1 MRQSAKTGFAVLSA
15 AALLTGSAAPA
26 AAESFTTKRPPSAGV
41 TNDQAKPGSDRVYP
55 NLFAETGYSQQD
67 IAEKVNATWKQ
78 LFHGAPGTEPGRSD
92 GQTVYYQLTEDMAYI
107 EDIANQDVR
116 TEGMG
121 FAMMISLQLDHKR
134 EFDSLWK
141 FAKTKMQIKN
151 GPTKYFFA
159 WHTDTSGRILSNG
172 VAPDGDQWIA
182 AALAFAASRWGNG
195 QGIYDYKREAQQI
208 LHAMWHQS
216 DSGGINMFDRQS
228 YLPVFSPPAVVTFT
242 DPSYCLPAF
251 YKVFAEVNPSDQEL
265 WDNAYLAAQR
275 LLQKAADPKT
285 GLVPD
290 HSTFDGKPYL
300 TPGTTLADDAYS
312 HTFQED
318 AWRAI
323 ANANVD
329 AAWFGIQPWQTLYSN
344 TLLTFFE
351 SQGILTHRSR
361 YHLDGTLVI
370 RGQNTYE
377 PAHAEGLVAMNSTA
391 AISATHSSKLV
402 FVRAFWNT
410 PIPSGYAR
418 YYDGLLYLLGL
429 LYDSGNFMVW

>member
-1 MRQSAKTGFAVLSA
+1 MRQRAKTGIVVLST
-15 AALLTGSAAPA
+15 AALLTGPATTASAEGPA
-26 AAESFTTKRPPSAGV
+26 ATRHQSTGV
-41 TNDQAKPGSDRVYP
+41 LSDQTRTSSDRVYP
-55 NLFAETGYSQQD
+55 NVFAETGYPQQAITD
-67 IAEKVNATWKQ
+67 KVNAAWQQ
-78 LFHGAPGTEPGRSD
+78 LFHGTPGTEPARRD
-92 GQTVYYQLTEDMAYI
+92 GQTVYYQLAPDMAYV
-107 EDIANQDVR
+107 EDIANRDVR

-121 FAMMISLQLDHKR
+121 FAMMIAVQLDHQR
-134 EFDSLWK
+134 EFDSLWN
-141 FAKTKMQIKN
+141 FAKTKMQIKS
-151 GPTKYFFA
+151 GSSKYFFA
-159 WHTDTSGRILSNG
+159 WHTDPTGKVLSTG

-182 AALAFAASRWGNG
+182 AALAFAAGRWGNG
-195 QGIYDYKREAQQI
+195 QGIYDYQREARQI

-216 DSGGINMFDRQS
+216 DSGGVDLFDRRS
-228 YLPVFSPPAVVTFT
+228 HLPVFSPPSVVTFT

-251 YKVFAEVNPSDQEL
+251 YKVFAEVDPSDKEL
-265 WDNAYLAAQR
+265 WDQAYLAAQR

-290 HSTFDGKPYL
+290 QSTFDGKPYL
-300 TPGTTLADDAYS
+300 TPGTVLTDDAYS

-329 AAWFGIQPWQTLYSN
+329 AAWFGTQPWQTQYSN

-351 SQGILTHRSR
+351 SQGIFTHRSR
-361 YHLDGTLVI
+361 YHLDGTPVV

-410 PIPSGYAR
+410 AIPSGYAR

-429 LYDSGNFMVW
+429 LYDSGNFRIW